1 MDYNTETQ
9 LTEIIQLLRTALD
22 TNEWDTVEDAVAQ
35 MEQLISGGFD
45 EFLDEEDE

>member
-22 TNEWDTVEDAVAQ
+22 TSNWDVVEDAIAQ
-35 MEQLISGGFD
+35 MEQLMSGGFD
-45 EFLDEEDE
+45 EFLDEDDE